1 MRRPRR
7 GSFEDGV
14 ARGHIAPW
22 EWIQSGI
29 LYEKTADP
37 ARNVEPFPPAF
48 CVLFIVLGSLLIY
61 GGVYSL
67 LLLLFN

>member
-14 ARGHIAPW
+14 ARGYIAPW
-22 EWIQSGI
+22 ERILS
-29 LYEKTADP
+29 LYEKTADA
-37 ARNVEPFPPAF
+37 ARDVQPFPPAF
-48 CVLFIVLGSLLIY
+48 CVLFIVLGSLLTY

-67 LLLLFN
+67 LMLLSN